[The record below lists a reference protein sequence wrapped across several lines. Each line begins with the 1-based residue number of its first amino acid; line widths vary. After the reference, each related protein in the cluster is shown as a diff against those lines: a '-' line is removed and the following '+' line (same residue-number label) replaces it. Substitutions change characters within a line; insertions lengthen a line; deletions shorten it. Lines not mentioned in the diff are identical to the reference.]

1 MWSHYA
7 NYHKGFAL
15 EYNLRDTLLNS
26 IPNVGIFPVIYDN
39 KRYDGTPYVMW
50 EFLKFMGFNIP
61 NPDMLSHIKCA
72 LYKSCQWEY
81 EKEWRLIDSTIR
93 GNIILEN
100 NTCVTLKPTA
110 IYYGT
115 NMPLDDKRKLH
126 EIAQNKGVKEYDMYI
141 DFASEKYEMLY
152 RAYS

>member
-1 MWSHYA
+1 
-7 NYHKGFAL
+7 
-15 EYNLRDTLLNS
+15 
-26 IPNVGIFPVIYDN
+26 
-39 KRYDGTPYVMW
+39 
-50 EFLKFMGFNIP
+50 MGFNIP

-100 NTCVTLKPTA
+100 NICVTLKPTA

-152 RAYS
+152 RIFS